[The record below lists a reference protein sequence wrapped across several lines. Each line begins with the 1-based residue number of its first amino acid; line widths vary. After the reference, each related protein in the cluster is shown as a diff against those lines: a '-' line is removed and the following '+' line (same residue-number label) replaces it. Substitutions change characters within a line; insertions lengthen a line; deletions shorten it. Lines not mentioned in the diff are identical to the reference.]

1 MPRPSSQQ
9 AAAPHKARSRSAD
22 AMSHK
27 QPRPSQRERLVRAM
41 IELCAVSGYQSIS
54 VAQVSAQA
62 KVSSAT
68 FYEQF
73 ANKEACLVAAY
84 EFATARV
91 LDGIGRV
98 HRASATTDE
107 EWKQLAT
114 KALESPL
121 QAVKSDPE
129 AGRLMFVEA
138 LAAGILLRAER
149 QRVVERF
156 EGYSQE
162 LLDSSPNATI
172 DLAPAAIIG
181 ALRSICGRHL
191 RTHSA
196 DTLPALA
203 PDLVAW
209 VRSYSLPAEAARWST
224 TRAALLPAS
233 AAKRLYPPPVDTPG
247 RLPRGRHGLSP
258 AVVARSQR
266 TRIIHATAETA
277 MTKGYANTTVADIVA
292 LAGIS
297 RDVFY
302 EHFGDK
308 QQAFLEAQQHPT
320 QFLLDACG
328 TAYFAADSWPERV
341 WRGLATLVGLIAAN
355 PALSYVRLVECY
367 AAGPKAIRRAEEI
380 SRSFGIFLEE
390 GYALRDAPEE
400 LPRLASQA
408 ITGAIFEIIQRSVAS
423 GDTLTLSRQLPQLV
437 YIATAP
443 FIGAAEAR
451 SQIERISLAARTPQR

>member
-1 MPRPSSQQ
+1 
-9 AAAPHKARSRSAD
+9 
-22 AMSHK
+22 MSHK
-27 QPRPSQRERLVRAM
+27 QPRPSQRERLIRAM

-54 VAQVSAQA
+54 VAQVSSQA

-84 EFATARV
+84 ELATSSV
-91 LDGIGRV
+91 LDGIGRM
-98 HRASATTDE
+98 REKRPRTDE
-107 EWKQLAT
+107 EWGRLAT
-114 KALESPL
+114 AALESPL

-149 QRVVERF
+149 QRVVEEF

-162 LLDSSPNATI
+162 LLDSPPNATI
-172 DLAPAAIIG
+172 DLAPVAIIG
-181 ALRSICGRHL
+181 ALRSICGRLL
-191 RTHSA
+191 RTHAA
-196 DTLPALA
+196 DELPALA

-209 VRSYSLPAEAARWST
+209 VRSYSLPSGTPRWST

-233 AAKRLYPPPVDTPG
+233 AAKRLYPPRVDTPG

-277 MTKGYANTTVADIVA
+277 MAKGYANTTVADIVA

-302 EHFGDK
+302 EHFSDK

-390 GYALRDAPEE
+390 GYALRDAPED

-408 ITGAIFEIIQRSVAS
+408 ITGAVFEIIQRSVAT

-443 FIGAAEAR
+443 FIGAAEAHR
-451 SQIERISLAARTPQR
+451 QIEQISLATRSPQR